1 MAQREL
7 TMNMIK
13 QGQPCWLASWVAP
26 LLLLLSLLAPPLA
39 QADDFLEPE
48 QAFKLAA
55 RAQGDKSLE
64 LRVTIAPGYYMY
76 RDQFQFVAD
85 GVQLQARVPDGK
97 KKFDETFQ
105 KEVEIYRDGLSIRL
119 DVSQAPASFELKV
132 TGQGCA
138 DKGLCYPPMTRPVQ
152 IQLQGFGG
160 AGQVSL
166 LPPGEGLGSF
176 GDGDAIAMP
185 SVALGSGAGSAVGAD
200 TKLAVDAAGK
210 SAEGGLEAAL
220 QSGRFWLVVGL
231 FFIGGVGLS
240 LTPCVLPMVPILASI
255 IVGGGQ
261 QVSRGRGFALA
272 LAYSQGMALVYTSL
286 GVAAGLAGEG
296 LAAYFQSPWVLG
308 SFGLALCLFALSM
321 FGAYEL
327 QLPSRF
333 ANRLNDA
340 SQRLQGGR
348 LFGVFMMGALSAL
361 LVSPC
366 VTGVLA
372 SALLY
377 LSKTHDVMLG
387 GSALYAMANGMSV
400 PLLLLGLSA
409 GSLLPRA
416 GAWMD
421 GVKHFFGLLLLAVAL
436 WTVQPLLPDAVTQL
450 MMGGLAVASALALG
464 IFKSWHPH
472 AGPRAWLGK
481 TAALAALVF
490 GLLQW
495 VGSAAGGTDPL
506 KPLRGVF
513 GVPVAQAA
521 AVGAASHGL
530 IFEKIH
536 SVAELDAALNGAGR
550 PVMLDFYA
558 DWCKSCK
565 EMERFTLSDPLVRQ
579 RLSKALLLKAD
590 VTANSAEDREL
601 LKRFKLFGP
610 PGTIFFDKAGQE
622 LQNKRVIGFQD
633 AATFLQSLNA
643 AGI

>member
-1 MAQREL
+1 
-7 TMNMIK
+7 MNMIK
-13 QGQPCWLASWVAP
+13 QAAPGWLRACLVS
-26 LLLLLSLLAPPLA
+26 LLLLLGASAVF
-39 QADDFLEPE
+39 ADDFLEPE

-55 RAQGDKSLE
+55 RVLDDKSVE
-64 LRVTIAPGYYMY
+64 LRVSIAPGYYMY
-76 RDQFQFVAD
+76 REQFQFLAD

-105 KEVEIYRDGLSIRL
+105 KEVEIYREGLNVRL
-119 DVSQAPASFELKV
+119 DVTQAPASFELKA

-138 DKGLCYPPMTRPVQ
+138 DKGLCYPPMTRPLRVQ
-152 IQLQGFGG
+152 LKGFGG
-160 AGQVSL
+160 TGHVAL

-176 GDGDAIAMP
+176 GDGEAWPA
-185 SVALGSGAGSAVGAD
+185 SSSGVATVAGAVGA
-200 TKLAVDAAGK
+200 AQAAAEPAGSK
-210 SAEGGLEAAL
+210 SAGGGLEAAL
-220 QSGRFWLVVGL
+220 QSGRFWWVVGL

-272 LAYSQGMALVYTSL
+272 LGYSQGMALVYTAL
-286 GVAAGLAGEG
+286 GIAAGLAGEG

-308 SFGLALCLFALSM
+308 TFGVALCLFALSM

-348 LFGVFMMGALSAL
+348 LFGVFLMGALSAL

-377 LSKTHDVMLG
+377 LSKTHDVVLG

-416 GAWMD
+416 GIWMD
-421 GVKHFFGLLLLAVAL
+421 GVKHFFGMLLLGVAL
-436 WTVQPLLPDAVTQL
+436 WTVQPLLPDAATQL
-450 MMGGLAVASALALG
+450 LIGALAIASALALG
-464 IFKSWHPH
+464 LFKSWHPH

-481 TAALAALVF
+481 TVALAALVF

-495 VGSAAGGTDPL
+495 VGAAAGGTDPL

-513 GVPVAQAA
+513 GLASVHAA
-521 AVGAASHGL
+521 SPGMPEGAAHEL
-530 IFEKIH
+530 VFQKIH
-536 SVAELDAALNGAGR
+536 SVAELDAALKSAGR

-565 EMERFTLSDPLVRQ
+565 EMERFTFSDPQVQQ

-590 VTANSAEDREL
+590 VTANNTDDRDL

-610 PGTIFFDKAGQE
+610 PGTIFFDKQGEE
-622 LQNKRVIGFQD
+622 LQDKRVIGFQD
-633 AATFLQSLNA
+633 ATTFLRSLET

>member
-1 MAQREL
+1 
-7 TMNMIK
+7 MNMIK
-13 QGQPCWLASWVAP
+13 QAVAGGLRPWLASLFLMLG
-26 LLLLLSLLAPPLA
+26 LLGATQAL
-39 QADDFLEPE
+39 ADDFLEPE

-55 RAQGDKSLE
+55 RVLEDKSVE
-64 LRVTIAPGYYMY
+64 LRVSIAPGYYMY
-76 RDQFQFVAD
+76 REQFQFVAD

-105 KEVEIYRDGLSIRL
+105 KEVEVYREGLSIRL
-119 DVSQAPASFELKV
+119 DVAQAPASFELKV

-152 IQLQGFGG
+152 IQLKGFGG
-160 AGQVSL
+160 AGQVTL

-176 GDGDAIAMP
+176 GDGDAIAASTP
-185 SVALGSGAGSAVGAD
+185 VSKSSVLP
-200 TKLAVDAAGK
+200 VDAQPAAASGEAAVAK
-210 SAEGGLEAAL
+210 ASGGGLEAAL

-286 GVAAGLAGEG
+286 GIAAGLAGEG

-377 LSKTHDVMLG
+377 LSKTHDVVLG

-421 GVKHFFGLLLLAVAL
+421 GVKHFFGMLLLGVAL
-436 WTVQPLLPDAVTQL
+436 WTVQPLLPDAATQL
-450 MMGGLAVASALALG
+450 VMGALAVATALALG
-464 IFKSWHPH
+464 LFKSWHPH

-495 VGSAAGGTDPL
+495 VGAAAGGTDPL

-513 GVPVAQAA
+513 GAAGAQAP
-521 AVGAASHGL
+521 GAAGPVVAGQSL
-530 IFEKIH
+530 VFQKIH
-536 SVAELDAALNGAGR
+536 SVAELDAALKSAGR

-565 EMERFTLSDPLVRQ
+565 EMDRFTFSDAQVQQ
-579 RLSKALLLKAD
+579 RLGKALLLKAD
-590 VTANSAEDREL
+590 VTANNADDREL

-610 PGTIFFDKAGQE
+610 PGTIFFDERGQE
-622 LQNKRVIGFQD
+622 LLDKRVIGFQD
-633 AATFLQSLNA
+633 AATFLGSLEA

>member
-1 MAQREL
+1 
-7 TMNMIK
+7 MNMIK
-13 QGQPCWLASWVAP
+13 QAVSPWLARMLAP
-26 LLLLLSLLAPPLA
+26 LLLLAGAWMPVVA

-55 RAQGDKSLE
+55 RVQGDKSLE

-76 RDQFQFVAD
+76 REQFQFVAE
-85 GVQLQARVPDGK
+85 GVQLKPAIPDGK

-105 KEVEIYRDGLSIRL
+105 KEVEIYRDGLTIRL
-119 DVSQAPASFELKV
+119 DVAQAPPSFEIKA

-138 DKGLCYPPMTRPVQ
+138 DKGLCYPPMTRPLQVQ
-152 IQLQGFGG
+152 LKGFGG

-176 GDGDAIAMP
+176 GDGEAMAP
-185 SVALGSGAGSAVGAD
+185 AAESSSASGQTVAGAGAATTSASGS
-200 TKLAVDAAGK
+200 L
-210 SAEGGLEAAL
+210 EGAL
-220 QSGRFWLVVGL
+220 QSGRFWWVVAL
-231 FFIGGVGLS
+231 FFLGGVGLS

-272 LAYSQGMALVYTSL
+272 LAYSQGMALVYTAL

-308 SFGLALCLFALSM
+308 SFGLALALFSLSM

-348 LFGVFMMGALSAL
+348 LVAVFVMGALSAL

-377 LSKTHDVMLG
+377 LSKTHDVVLG

-421 GVKHFFGLLLLAVAL
+421 GVKHFFGMLLLAVAI
-436 WTVQPLLPDAVTQL
+436 WTVQPLLSDAVTQIL
-450 MMGGLAVASALALG
+450 MGALAVAAALALG
-464 IFKSWHPH
+464 LFKGWHPH

-490 GLLQW
+490 GLMQW
-495 VGSAAGGTDPL
+495 VGAAAGGTDPL
-506 KPLRGVF
+506 KPLRGIF
-513 GVPVAQAA
+513 GVPAAQAA
-521 AVGAASHGL
+521 AQAGGSQGL
-530 IFEKIH
+530 VFQKIH
-536 SVAELDAALNGAGR
+536 SVEELDAALKAAGR

-565 EMERFTLSDPLVRQ
+565 EMERFTFTDAQVQQ

-590 VTANSAEDREL
+590 VTANSPEDREL

-610 PGTIFFDKAGQE
+610 PGTIFFDAAGEE
-622 LQNKRVIGFQD
+622 LKERRVIGFQD
-633 AATFLQSLNA
+633 ASTFIRSLEA
-643 AGI
+643 VGI

>member
-1 MAQREL
+1 
-7 TMNMIK
+7 MNMIK
-13 QGQPCWLASWVAP
+13 QAVPGWLRAWLAP
-26 LLLLLSLLAPPLA
+26 LLLLLGASAA
-39 QADDFLEPE
+39 FSDDFLEPE

-55 RAQGDKSLE
+55 RVQGEKSVE
-64 LRVTIAPGYYMY
+64 LRVSIAPGYYMY
-76 RDQFQFVAD
+76 REQFQFLSD
-85 GVQLQARVPDGK
+85 GVELKARVPDGK

-105 KEVEIYRDGLSIRL
+105 KEVEIYREGLSIRL
-119 DVSQAPASFELKV
+119 DVAQAPASFELKV

-138 DKGLCYPPMTRPVQ
+138 DKGLCYPPMTRPLRVE
-152 IQLQGFGG
+152 LKGFGG
-160 AGQVSL
+160 AGKVSL

-176 GDGDAIAMP
+176 GDGDDLPGGSSAA
-185 SVALGSGAGSAVGAD
+185 SGGDLGASSPVQNEKAG
-200 TKLAVDAAGK
+200 
-210 SAEGGLEAAL
+210 GGLEAAL
-220 QSGRFWLVVGL
+220 QSGRFWWVVGL

-255 IVGGGQ
+255 IVGGGA

-286 GVAAGLAGEG
+286 GIAAGLAGEG

-377 LSKTHDVMLG
+377 LSKTHDVVLG

-421 GVKHFFGLLLLAVAL
+421 GVKHFFGMLLLAVAL
-436 WTVQPLLPDAVTQL
+436 WTVQPLLPDAAMQL
-450 MMGGLAVASALALG
+450 LMGGLAVASALALG
-464 IFKSWHPH
+464 LFKSWHPH
-472 AGPRAWLGK
+472 AGPRAWMGK

-495 VGSAAGGTDPL
+495 VGAAAGGTDPL

-513 GVPVAQAA
+513 GVSPAQAA
-521 AVGAASHGL
+521 SAGPGAMSQPL
-530 IFEKIH
+530 VFQKIH
-536 SVAELDAALNGAGR
+536 SVAELDAALKSAGR

-565 EMERFTLSDPLVRQ
+565 EMERFTFSDPQVQQ

-590 VTANSAEDREL
+590 VTANNEEDRAL

-610 PGTIFFDKAGQE
+610 PGTIFFDRAGAE
-622 LQNKRVIGFQD
+622 LQDKRVIGFQD
-633 AATFLQSLNA
+633 AATFIRSLED